1 MKAGGKF
8 DAILEWFKDDKI
20 DISYDEFKEDEVIR
34 FAHPSYLDA
43 MHFAISDG
51 TFTKPGKIFNAILL
65 KLADRPDAFHHV
77 SHAIGFFFDGIDDIT
92 RKELFPRLADN
103 INAARELAITL
114 SENFNKLPENIQNF
128 VFEQVDDSKA
138 NLGMAYSIPIFVMN
152 ELSRYNSH
160 QF

>member
-114 SENFNKLPENIQNF
+114 SENFDKLPE
-128 VFEQVDDSKA
+128 K
-138 NLGMAYSIPIFVMN
+138 MRN
-152 ELSRYNSH
+152 ELLLKLVDNKMQRYLL
-160 QF
+160 FTL